1 MNVTNI
7 LKNLKLNNIL
17 RKKNDVDIHGSCV
30 SRDILN
36 YDYNN
41 DLILGKYL
49 ARSSFVSTVAEP
61 FPEEIDLNINS
72 PWQKRTVEID
82 LKKELFKQLYEDK
95 ANYLLID
102 FIDERLALMK
112 YKNSIITISDELKN
126 SNFKDFFKGENI
138 NKFNLEKSIW
148 KRSMKEYLEK
158 LLKIYKEEKIIIHE
172 TYFVDSYI
180 TKNGKIKSF
189 NENQIAYNKKINALL
204 EEYYN
209 HIKTKL
215 PDANVINIIEN
226 YNLAYE
232 DHIWGNQPVHYVD
245 SYNKQ
250 AFRILKSI
258 ILDK

>member
-1 MNVTNI
+1 MSLTNI
-7 LKNLKLNNIL
+7 FKNLKLINIR

-41 DLILGKYL
+41 ELTLGKYL
-49 ARSSFVSTVAEP
+49 ARSSFVSAVAEP
-61 FPEEIDLNINS
+61 FPEEIDLNIAS

-82 LKKELFKQLYEDK
+82 LKKELFKQLSDDN

-112 YKNSIITISDELKN
+112 YENSIITISDELKN
-126 SNFKDFFKGENI
+126 SNFQDLFQGETI

-180 TKNGKIKSF
+180 TKNGEIKSF
-189 NENQIAYNKKINALL
+189 HENQIAYNKQINALL

-209 HIKTKL
+209 HIENKL
-215 PDANVINIIEN
+215 PNANIINIIEN

-245 SYNKQ
+245 SYNKH
-250 AFRILKSI
+250 AFRILKGLI
-258 ILDK
+258 D